1 MDIGAYIAASG
12 AVANQ
17 SVLENIAH
25 NLANS
30 STPGFKGVLVQTKA
44 VPFEYPGKDA
54 TSPDPLAFVQ
64 PEEPVR
70 LQVDGA
76 LQQTNAPLDLAL
88 QGDGYFMVRSPEG
101 VRPVRGGQ
109 FQISR
114 EGKLVTREGYAVQGE
129 KWKKAPAG
137 DVLLEGEGEIKI
149 NSRGEITIG
158 ETEIARLRIVKEN
171 GSPLAD
177 EKRQVIQGCLEKS
190 NIKPM
195 EEMIKLMELTRGH
208 QTYMSLIKG
217 FGELSSKVINE
228 MSKV

>member
-17 SVLENIAH
+17 AVLENISH

-30 STPGFKGVLVQTKA
+30 ATPGFKGVLVQTRA
-44 VPFEYPGKDA
+44 VPFEYPGKGTQA
-54 TSPDPLAFVQ
+54 PDPLAFVM

-70 LQVDGA
+70 LQLDGT
-76 LQQTNAPLDLAL
+76 LQQTNAPLDLAI
-88 QGDGYFMVRSPEG
+88 QGEGYFMVRTPG
-101 VRPVRGGQ
+101 GLRPVRGGQ

-114 EGKLVTREGYAVQGE
+114 EGKLVTREGYVVQGE
-129 KWKKAPAG
+129 KWEKAPAG
-137 DVLLEGEGEIKI
+137 DILMREEGDIKI
-149 NSRGEITIG
+149 NINGEITMG
-158 ETEIARLRIVKEN
+158 ETAVARLRLAKEN
-171 GSPLAD
+171 GSPLKE
-177 EKRQVIQGCLEKS
+177 EKRKVLQGYLENS

-208 QTYMSLIKG
+208 QSYMNLIKG
-217 FGELSSKVINE
+217 FGELSTKVINE